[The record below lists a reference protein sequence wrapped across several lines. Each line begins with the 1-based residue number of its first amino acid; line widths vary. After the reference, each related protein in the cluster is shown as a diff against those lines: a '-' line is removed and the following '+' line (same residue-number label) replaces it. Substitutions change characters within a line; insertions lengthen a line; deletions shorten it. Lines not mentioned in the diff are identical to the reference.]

1 MNQGYQYLVDGYVIQ
16 SVTTFEVNHIVI
28 MPEERLF
35 TIHLSVIVTKH
46 TPYSLLVSKRNTVK
60 LVFFHF
66 GKMPDDVFG
75 DNKLFLSVK
84 SWLEELEFIDL
95 QYFTCLRHEEG
106 RINTDAVVTEHL
118 LGVHAPMLV
127 PAMTLGCSLLHN
139 SLKNGN
145 ASAGS
150 TGMSGTITSKSGN
163 LFLNVRMVPLAADE
177 PKPWK

>member
-1 MNQGYQYLVDGYVIQ
+1 MNQGYQYLVDGCVIQ

-46 TPYSLLVSKRNTVK
+46 TPYSLLVSKR
-60 LVFFHF
+60 
-66 GKMPDDVFG
+66 
-75 DNKLFLSVK
+75 
-84 SWLEELEFIDL
+84 
-95 QYFTCLRHEEG
+95 
-106 RINTDAVVTEHL
+106 
-118 LGVHAPMLV
+118 
-127 PAMTLGCSLLHN
+127 